1 MSATGAAAPPQPL
14 IFSHDGGVDD
24 YVALALL
31 AALLGPGGQSPSHA
45 LQGVIVTGAD
55 CFLEPALAATS
66 GMLAL
71 FAPGVALVRSVVRG
85 ANAFPHQWRSTSLVV
100 AQLPLLLRAAAAVGP
115 GAAGG
120 GAVPR
125 SHASDDRGHAHPVAV
140 VSSDAPRWLA
150 DTLLASPVPVDIIE
164 TGPLTTIAA
173 ALALEPACAAKIG
186 RL

>member
-85 ANAFPHQWRSTSLVV
+85 ANAFPHEWRSTSLVV
-100 AQLPLLLRAAAAVGP
+100 AQLPLLLRSAAAVGP

-120 GAVPR
+120 GT
-125 SHASDDRGHAHPVAV
+125 ASDAHTHPVAV

-173 ALALEPACAAKIG
+173 ALSLEPKCAAKIG